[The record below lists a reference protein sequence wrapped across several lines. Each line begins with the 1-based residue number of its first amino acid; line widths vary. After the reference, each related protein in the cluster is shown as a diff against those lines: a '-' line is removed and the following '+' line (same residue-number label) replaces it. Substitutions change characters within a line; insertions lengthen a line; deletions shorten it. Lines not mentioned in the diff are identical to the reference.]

1 MMEKGSFHTSA
12 LQVHSSVTQTQNQSA
27 EELVKRVPLPNQLPK
42 GLDFTD
48 LPQGSLKSSA
58 LESLIGQNEDLMAR
72 LSVALRRGGEFEEKI
87 EFLEKENSGLRSRFE
102 TLKEQF
108 LLTQEKD
115 KISTTRLNEL
125 HDDAV
130 TYKKQSEKLETLYAD
145 LYLQA
150 QAFQKRLQRAERGQA
165 RLRKAAR
172 SLQKKAK
179 GAAQLR
185 KELDHSVVS
194 QQQAIQNYESKLNTV
209 RAEIE
214 GMRAKVQERD
224 SIFEQKVKLE
234 NQLVYEQ
241 RQTAMRDADN
251 LEQIEKLGAENISL
265 RTQLKETLVTNE
277 SQRLEIER
285 LSSELPHLKQVR
297 ENLTEQVESLQ
308 ALWSHKQ
315 KELEALEEKNRALQK
330 LNQSISLTLN
340 QQRKEIHGLEQ
351 EVEKERFTAEERI
364 KTMLAEI
371 QMLRRELQGS

>member
-1 MMEKGSFHTSA
+1 MEKGSFHSSA
-12 LQVHSSVTQTQNQSA
+12 PAHSM
-27 EELVKRVPLPNQLPK
+27 EEFVRHVPLPTQLPK
-42 GLDFTD
+42 SLDFTE
-48 LPQGSLKSSA
+48 LPQGSFKSTA
-58 LESLIGQNEDLMAR
+58 MEGIIAQNEDLMSR

-87 EFLEKENSGLRSRFE
+87 EFLEKENSGLRNRFE
-102 TLKEQF
+102 ALKDQYMI
-108 LLTQEKD
+108 LQAKD
-115 KISTTRLNEL
+115 QISSGRVADL

-130 TYKKQSEKLETLYAD
+130 TYKNQSQKLEKLYAD
-145 LYLQA
+145 LYVQA

-179 GAAQLR
+179 GADQLR
-185 KELDHSVVS
+185 KELDHTITSS
-194 QQQAIQNYESKLNTV
+194 QQAIEKYESKLDLV
-209 RAEIE
+209 RHEVE

-224 SIFEQKVKLE
+224 SIFGEKVKLE

-241 RQTAMRDADN
+241 RQTAMRDAEN
-251 LEQIEKLGAENISL
+251 LQQIETLGSENIAL
-265 RTQLKETLVTNE
+265 RSQLKTTLVTNE

-285 LSSELPHLKQVR
+285 LSSELPHLRQVR

-315 KELEALEEKNRALQK
+315 KELEALEEKNRSLQK

-371 QMLRRELQGS
+371 QMLRRQLAGS